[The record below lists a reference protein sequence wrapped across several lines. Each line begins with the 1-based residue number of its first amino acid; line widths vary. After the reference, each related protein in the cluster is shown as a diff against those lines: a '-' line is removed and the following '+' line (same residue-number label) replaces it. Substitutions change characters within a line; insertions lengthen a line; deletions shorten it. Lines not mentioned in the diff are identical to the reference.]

1 MTKVKTGVVYAFA
14 ANVNAH
20 LRCVSL
26 ALLFL
31 AEVFLMSFLFVQYWL
46 SVSQYSVTSNM
57 YNDDIVF

>member
-31 AEVFLMSFLFVQYWL
+31 AELFGSLAIFYNVF
-46 SVSQYSVTSNM
+46 
-57 YNDDIVF
+57 D